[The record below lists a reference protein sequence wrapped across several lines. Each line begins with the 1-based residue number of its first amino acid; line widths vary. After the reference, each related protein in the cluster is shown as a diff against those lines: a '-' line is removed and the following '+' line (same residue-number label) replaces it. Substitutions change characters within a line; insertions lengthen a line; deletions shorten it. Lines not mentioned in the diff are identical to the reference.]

1 MDFIGVEAVLR
12 STPQTPSVAP
22 QMRHMRR
29 DADVM
34 SSAEMHSYLRRV
46 ALPDDSLTSPVDASL
61 LRRIADAQLSRIPF
75 ENLDI
80 HRKRPVEVS
89 VVAIEEKLLR
99 RERGGICYELNGLL
113 ARALRTVG
121 FDAQLVGAAVV
132 TPNGPGLP
140 LGHVAIVVGFA
151 GETWLVD
158 VGFGGDAIVHQV
170 DAGAVAGWDVRFPS
184 GASYLTDA
192 TTRPLADFAAM
203 AWWHSTSP
211 LARFT
216 SGIVCSLTEGSV
228 RKTLS
233 CRPDEQYQLAVTD
246 GALRSARD
254 LDGDE
259 ALAVLAAEFGIRLPE
274 LPRPARF

>member
-1 MDFIGVEAVLR
+1 
-12 STPQTPSVAP
+12 
-22 QMRHMRR
+22 MRR
-29 DADVM
+29 ESDVM
-34 SSAEMHSYLRRV
+34 PDSVMQSYLRRV
-46 ALPDDSLTSPVDASL
+46 GLPDDNLTSPVDASL
-61 LRRIADAQLSRIPF
+61 LRRIADAQLARIPF

-89 VVAIEEKLLR
+89 VAAIEEKLLG

-113 ARALRTVG
+113 ARALRTLG
-121 FDAQLVGAAVV
+121 FDAQLVGASVV

-158 VGFGGDAIVHQV
+158 VGFGGDAIVHQI

-184 GASYLTDA
+184 GAAYLTDA
-192 TTRPLADFAAM
+192 APRPLSDFEAM

-216 SGIVCSLTEGSV
+216 SGIVCSLTAGSV

-254 LDGDE
+254 LDDDE

-274 LPRPARF
+274 LPRPIRF

>member
-1 MDFIGVEAVLR
+1 MR
-12 STPQTPSVAP
+12 SAPQTPALAP
-22 QMRHMRR
+22 QMRTTRR

-34 SSAEMHSYLRRV
+34 SSAEIHEYLRRI
-46 ALPDDSLTSPVDASL
+46 ALPSDSLTGPVDASL

-80 HRKRPVEVS
+80 HRNRPVDVS
-89 VVAIEEKLLR
+89 VAAIGEKLLR

-158 VGFGGDAIVHQV
+158 VGFGGDSIVHPV
-170 DAGAVAGWDVRFPS
+170 DAYAVAGWDVRFPS

-216 SGIVCSLTEGSV
+216 GGIVCSLTEGSV

-233 CRPDEQYQLAVTD
+233 CKPGEQYQLAVTD
-246 GALRSARD
+246 RAVRSTRD
-254 LDGDE
+254 LDGDD
-259 ALAVLAAEFGIRLPE
+259 ALAVLAAEFGIRLSE